1 VLRRAADAESIEIP
15 PTALA
20 AIARSATGSFRDALG
35 TLEQLV
41 TYSGRSI
48 ALDDVLAVLG
58 VADAELLAESF
69 DAVADADPRRA
80 LLTLHRCVESGRDAT
95 SFASDLEVHA
105 RELLVVRTLGSVPAE
120 LSVTPE
126 VDAAL
131 AAQAERVP
139 PGAVVRVLE
148 LLAAA
153 LEAVRAGADPR
164 TQLELALVK
173 AAAPEVDGSTR
184 ALLARIERLE
194 AALAQGGVAA
204 PAAAAGGAGAPATPE
219 ASPSAPRSPVSSSNG
234 EVAVTAEPPP
244 ARPEEPAI
252 SVPEPASA
260 PQLSPSAP
268 VARPLSTVA
277 PSAAPARGQ
286 VTAAVE
292 SRSGPASAAATVPAP
307 DAAPAPVGPSRPSTS
322 DLDSLQSLWPAV
334 LDTVRTENSLLAA
347 LIADARPVAL
357 QEDELTVAFAPTA
370 AFLKKKAEDQA
381 NRRMVG
387 EALHTVTGQRLRL
400 KYELREDALPV
411 AADQA
416 APTEEEWVRR
426 FMAEFDAEE
435 LPEHQP
441 EGD

>member
-1 VLRRAADAESIEIP
+1 M
-15 PTALA
+15 
-20 AIARSATGSFRDALG
+20 
-35 TLEQLV
+35 
-41 TYSGRSI
+41 
-48 ALDDVLAVLG
+48 
-58 VADAELLAESF
+58 
-69 DAVADADPRRA
+69 
-80 LLTLHRCVESGRDAT
+80 
-95 SFASDLEVHA
+95 
-105 RELLVVRTLGSVPAE
+105 
-120 LSVTPE
+120 
-126 VDAAL
+126 
-131 AAQAERVP
+131 
-139 PGAVVRVLE
+139 
-148 LLAAA
+148 
-153 LEAVRAGADPR
+153 
-164 TQLELALVK
+164 
-173 AAAPEVDGSTR
+173 
-184 ALLARIERLE
+184 
-194 AALAQGGVAA
+194 
-204 PAAAAGGAGAPATPE
+204 
-219 ASPSAPRSPVSSSNG
+219 
-234 EVAVTAEPPP
+234 
-244 ARPEEPAI
+244 
-252 SVPEPASA
+252 
-260 PQLSPSAP
+260 
-268 VARPLSTVA
+268 
-277 PSAAPARGQ
+277 
-286 VTAAVE
+286 
-292 SRSGPASAAATVPAP
+292 PAP